1 MEIPHKD
8 DLATNSKLPGMLTED
23 FKAIEQEESQLRDDL
38 NDETNARISADS
50 DERNARI
57 NADNRLQSQIDA
69 IIQRLDTNEKN
80 IADLQTRMKTAE
92 EHIKKLNEII
102 FGYEYIDDTDLEML
116 DDKVPQPSEM
126 EINDDV
132 AVDDDN
138 AEVVKELP
146 HEVISNEVS

>member
-1 MEIPHKD
+1 MELHTD
-8 DLATNSKLPGMLTED
+8 DFPLSLNRKFYDYLIEN
-23 FKAIEQEESQLRDDL
+23 FKSIEQEESQLRDDL
-38 NDETNARISADS
+38 SYETNARISAEGI
-50 DERNARI
+50 ERNERI

-69 IIQRLDTNEKN
+69 IVQRLDTNEKN

-132 AVDDDN
+132 AVDDDA
-138 AEVVKELP
+138 AEVAEGIQDKA
-146 HEVISNEVS
+146 INEVS